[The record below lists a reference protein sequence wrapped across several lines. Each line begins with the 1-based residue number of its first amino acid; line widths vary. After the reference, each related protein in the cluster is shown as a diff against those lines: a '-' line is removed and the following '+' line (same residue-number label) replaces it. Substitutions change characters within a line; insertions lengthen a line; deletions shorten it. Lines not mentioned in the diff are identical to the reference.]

1 MDNLQVISKLK
12 ILISESLTPLINSN
26 YVYLGL
32 PYYTN
37 IGDTL
42 IWEGTREFLQTVKY
56 KCLYST
62 DNRYFYPRTL
72 SKDTIIL
79 LHGGGN
85 LGDLYRE
92 HSLFRKKIIELY
104 PDNKIIILP
113 QTVFY
118 QSSQLLEEDAKFYA
132 QHLNVIICARENY
145 SYSFFRHHFKNNCL
159 LVPDMAFFINMS
171 KYKLSPNCGRVLFLK
186 RRDQE
191 LVSEKMPSL
200 IPANAEIRD
209 WPTCEDSLHKYE
221 NIELLFRPIKGIC
234 SIFGKKYKNKV
245 EDFKRDKFYRSSYV
259 QLGIDFL
266 CPYATIYTT
275 RLHVMILGI
284 LLGKRLFLIDNL
296 SGKVINFYNTWL
308 SGLSNIEILKNDVK
322 NR

>member
-12 ILISESLTPLINSN
+12 ILISESLTPLINNN

-92 HSLFRKKIIELY
+92 HSLFRKKII
-104 PDNKIIILP
+104 P
-113 QTVFY
+113 
-118 QSSQLLEEDAKFYA
+118 
-132 QHLNVIICARENY
+132 
-145 SYSFFRHHFKNNCL
+145 
-159 LVPDMAFFINMS
+159 
-171 KYKLSPNCGRVLFLK
+171 
-186 RRDQE
+186 
-191 LVSEKMPSL
+191 
-200 IPANAEIRD
+200 
-209 WPTCEDSLHKYE
+209 
-221 NIELLFRPIKGIC
+221 
-234 SIFGKKYKNKV
+234 
-245 EDFKRDKFYRSSYV
+245 
-259 QLGIDFL
+259 
-266 CPYATIYTT
+266 
-275 RLHVMILGI
+275 
-284 LLGKRLFLIDNL
+284 
-296 SGKVINFYNTWL
+296 
-308 SGLSNIEILKNDVK
+308 
-322 NR
+322 